1 MSTINLLPWRELKR
15 EHEKKQFTIFLA
27 FGLVAAAV
35 VVFFI
40 NSYATNRVD
49 NQISRNQR
57 LENEITQLE
66 KKIKEIAEIK
76 KLRQALI
83 ARMGIVQNLQAT
95 RILMARLFDELVN
108 ITPDGVYLT
117 KFERAGN
124 KITLT
129 GYAESNSNISQL
141 MRKIMSNQWIQNP
154 ELTEIKRT
162 KETKKSVD
170 NEFILSFELTPNITG
185 PNNE

>member
-1 MSTINLLPWRELKR
+1 
-15 EHEKKQFTIFLA
+15 
-27 FGLVAAAV
+27 
-35 VVFFI
+35 
-40 NSYATNRVD
+40 
-49 NQISRNQR
+49 
-57 LENEITQLE
+57 
-66 KKIKEIAEIK
+66 
-76 KLRQALI
+76 
-83 ARMGIVQNLQAT
+83 MGIVQNLQAT